1 MIAREWITKVG
12 FGDFGMMKVNTIYS
26 SEQNGK
32 NEANGMVFADMDRRG
47 SVQALTMSRTGI

>member
-26 SEQNGK
+26 SEQNCK
-32 NEANGMVFADMDRRG
+32 NEANGMVFADIDRRG
-47 SVQALTMSRTGI
+47 SV